1 MDNKEMRLEQLKR
14 VFKTWKSKQPTVEDY
29 QPEVVSLDRYI
40 ESMLDV
46 TNEQDSHLP
55 NFA

>member
-1 MDNKEMRLEQLKR
+1 MDNKEMRLAKLKR
-14 VFKTWKSKQPTVEDY
+14 AFKTWKNKQPTAEDY

-46 TNEQDSHLP
+46 TNEQESHLP

>member
-46 TNEQDSHLP
+46 TNEQESHLP